1 MHHVVLDCDDNTFT
15 CLDEDRKKRTVKGI
29 PRPIFIREIAS
40 SYVPTSTI
48 SNTCSDTSLI
58 VAFIYSVA
66 CS

>member
-40 SYVPTSTI
+40 I
-48 SNTCSDTSLI
+48 
-58 VAFIYSVA
+58 
-66 CS
+66 